1 MTNTRRFVPL
11 LLIVVS
17 SLGALS
23 VWQPREQLFDPA
35 SVPVADVVYAA
46 PAERVETHVLASG
59 ETLSGVLA
67 RAAITGRELSA
78 LLLALA
84 QHENPRRLTAGAE
97 VTVRRWIYDGAPRA
111 VEVRLNADSTL
122 RLARHEIGWN
132 GELLITPTETD
143 TVYASGSIE
152 AGRTLYEALVYD
164 QSSRVLPSERV
175 SLVMSLAEVYQYK
188 IDFTREIQPGD
199 TYRLVYEREARPDGT
214 ARTVRIIAS
223 ELTNQGKLFAAFWFD
238 EGDEI
243 GYYDEQGRSLRDGF
257 LRYPVAFRITSAFSL
272 RRYHP
277 VLGIYRAHAG
287 TDFGAPAGTP
297 VKATAAGTVVFAGVN
312 GGYGNVVDIRHAG
325 GYMTRYAHL
334 SRFAAGARV
343 GAKVTQEQV
352 IGYVG
357 STGLATGPHLHYEL
371 RLNGRPLDVRT
382 AELPK
387 GVPIDAK
394 YMAQFRSIVETRV
407 ALLDHASETRARLA
421 RRGPAPVRGDAG
433 GI

>member
-1 MTNTRRFVPL
+1 MTNARRFIPL
-11 LLIVVS
+11 LLIIVFS
-17 SLGALS
+17 MGALS
-23 VWQPREQLFDPA
+23 VWQPREQLLDPE
-35 SVPVADVVYAA
+35 SVPVAEVVYAA
-46 PAERVETHVLASG
+46 PAEQVETHVLASG

-67 RAAITGRELSA
+67 RAAITGRELSG

-122 RLARHEIGWN
+122 RLARHDIGWD

-143 TVYASGSIE
+143 TVYAAGTIE

-164 QSSRVLPSERV
+164 EGSRVPASERV
-175 SLVMSLAEVYQYK
+175 NLVMSLAEVYQYK

-214 ARTVRIIAS
+214 ARSVRILAS
-223 ELTNQGKLFAAFWFD
+223 ELTNQDKHFPAYWF
-238 EGDEI
+238 EAGDEL
-243 GYYDEQGRSLRDGF
+243 GYFDDQGRSLRDGF

-277 VLGIYRAHAG
+277 ILGIYRAHTG

-297 VKATAAGTVVFAGVN
+297 VKATAAGTVTFASVN

-325 GYMTRYAHL
+325 GYVTRYAHL
-334 SRFAAGARV
+334 SRFAADVRV

-357 STGLATGPHLHYEL
+357 ATGLATAPHLHYEL
-371 RLNGRPLDVRT
+371 RHNGRPLDVRT

-387 GVPIDAK
+387 GVPIESR
-394 YMAQFRSIVETRV
+394 YMAQFRSVVTERL
-407 ALLDHASETRARLA
+407 ALLERATEGPRYA
-421 RRGPAPVRGDAG
+421 RRGPAPVRRDVG

>member
-1 MTNTRRFVPL
+1 MTNAKRFGPL
-11 LLIVVS
+11 LLIVVLS
-17 SLGALS
+17 MGALS
-23 VWQPREQLFDPA
+23 VWQPREQLLDPA

-46 PAERVETHVLASG
+46 PAERVETHVLAAG
-59 ETLSGVLA
+59 ETLSGVLS
-67 RAAITGRELSA
+67 RAAITGRELSG

-97 VTVRRWIYDGAPRA
+97 VTVRRWIYNGAPRA

-122 RLARHEIGWN
+122 RLARHDVGWD

-143 TVYASGSIE
+143 TVYAAGTIE
-152 AGRTLYEALVYD
+152 AGRTLYEALVYEEG
-164 QSSRVLPSERV
+164 SRVPASERV
-175 SLVMSLAEVYQYK
+175 TLVMSLAEVYQYK

-214 ARTVRIIAS
+214 ARTVRILAS
-223 ELTNQGKLFAAFWFD
+223 ELTNQGKLFPAFWY
-238 EGDEI
+238 EGGDER
-243 GYYDEQGRSLRDGF
+243 GYFDEQGRSLRDGF
-257 LRYPVAFRITSAFSL
+257 LRYPVSYRITSSFSL

-277 VLGIYRAHAG
+277 VLGIYRAHTG
-287 TDFGAPAGTP
+287 TDFGAPTGTP
-297 VKATAAGTVVFAGVN
+297 VKATATGTVVFAGVN

-334 SRFAAGARV
+334 SRFAAGVRV
-343 GAKVTQEQV
+343 GTKVSQEQV

-357 STGLATGPHLHYEL
+357 ATGLATGPHLHYEL
-371 RLNGRPLDVRT
+371 RHNGRPLDART

-387 GVPIDAK
+387 GVPLEGRYLAE
-394 YMAQFRSIVETRV
+394 FRGIVTERAGLLQQATV
-407 ALLDHASETRARLA
+407 APRYA
-421 RRGPAPVRGDAG
+421 RRGPAPVRGDVG